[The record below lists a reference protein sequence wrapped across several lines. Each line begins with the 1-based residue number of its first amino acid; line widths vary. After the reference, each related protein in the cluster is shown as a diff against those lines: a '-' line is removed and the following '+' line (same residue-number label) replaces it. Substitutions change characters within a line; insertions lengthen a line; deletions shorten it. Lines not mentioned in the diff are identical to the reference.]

1 VDDESVVAEYLRT
14 RDPDLFR
21 LLVERHQARVFRL
34 VAALLGPFADT
45 DAQEVTQEVF
55 LRMHDRLSSFRGEAR
70 FASWLYR
77 LAYNRTLEHRRR
89 ARLRLPHVPI
99 DVLQDR
105 AAAGGGPHESA
116 AERERQRRVERLLEG
131 LPDLYRSIVH
141 LHYWLDASV
150 EEIAELLVVPAG
162 TVKSYLS
169 RARQR
174 LRKRAQVVGI
184 EGIE

>member
-1 VDDESVVAEYLRT
+1 VTDEALVTEYLRT
-14 RDPDLFR
+14 RDPESFCV
-21 LLVERHQARVFRL
+21 LVERHQARVVRL

-45 DAQEVTQEVF
+45 DAQDVTQEVF
-55 LRMHDRLSSFRGEAR
+55 LRAHDRLASFRGEAR
-70 FASWLYR
+70 FSSWLYR

-99 DVLQDR
+99 DTLSEPAPGAGPLE
-105 AAAGGGPHESA
+105 AAVR
-116 AERERQRRVERLLEG
+116 RERQQRVERLLEG
-131 LPDLYRSIVH
+131 LPDLYRSIVY
-141 LHYWLDASV
+141 LHYWLDATV

-174 LRKRAQVVGI
+174 MRDKARAAGI

>member
-1 VDDESVVAEYLRT
+1 MHDEAIVAEYLRS
-14 RDPDLFR
+14 RDPELFR
-21 LLVERHQARVFRL
+21 VLVERHQVRVFRL
-34 VAALLGPFADT
+34 VAGLLGPFADT

-55 LRMHDRLSSFRGEAR
+55 LRTHDRLAGFRGEAR
-70 FASWLYR
+70 FSSWLYR

-99 DVLQDR
+99 DTLDER
-105 AAAGGGPHESA
+105 AVGTGPFEAA
-116 AERERQRRVERLLEG
+116 AERERQRQVERLLEG

-141 LHYWLDASV
+141 LYYWLDTSV
-150 EEIAELLVVPAG
+150 DDIAELLAVPEG

-174 LRKRAQVVGI
+174 LRKRAQALGM